1 MDLKDDSNESATAGT
16 EVNQQK
22 EKERRPM
29 STGSGL
35 LESAIDKFARE
46 GGFDDLPLKGKPIR
60 IEDGDVLT
68 SIMKNAN
75 YQPAWVELRKEIAAD
90 IKRLLDLQE
99 PNAIP
104 EAEVEAINQK
114 IMKYN
119 RIVPNPQLQK
129 GLLSGIHLQ
138 AAYDK
143 WE

>member
-1 MDLKDDSNESATAGT
+1 MDLNNDPKEMASAA
-16 EVNQQK
+16 EENQQN

-29 STGSGL
+29 STSSGL

-46 GGFDDLPLKGKPIR
+46 GGFDDLPFKGKPIK

-104 EAEVEAINQK
+104 ESEVEAINQK

-119 RIVPNPQLQK
+119 RMVPNPQLQK
-129 GLLSGIHLQ
+129 GLLSGNNLH

>member
-1 MDLKDDSNESATAGT
+1 MDLNNDTKEMASAA
-16 EVNQQK
+16 EENQQK

-29 STGSGL
+29 STSSGL

-46 GGFDDLPLKGKPIR
+46 GGFDDLPLKGKPIK

-90 IKRLLDLQE
+90 IKRLLDRPE
-99 PNAIP
+99 PNAVP

-129 GLLSGIHLQ
+129 GLLSGVHLH
-138 AAYDK
+138 AAYEK

>member
-1 MDLKDDSNESATAGT
+1 MDLNNDAKEMAPAA
-16 EVNQQK
+16 EENQQK

-29 STGSGL
+29 STSSGL

-46 GGFDDLPLKGKPIR
+46 GGFDDLPLKGKPIK
-60 IEDGDVLT
+60 IEDGDVLA

-75 YQPAWVELRKEIAAD
+75 YQPVWVELRKEIAAD
-90 IKRLLDLQE
+90 IKRLLDLQD

-129 GLLSGIHLQ
+129 GLLSGTNLH

>member
-1 MDLKDDSNESATAGT
+1 M
-16 EVNQQK
+16 
-22 EKERRPM
+22 
-29 STGSGL
+29 
-35 LESAIDKFARE
+35 
-46 GGFDDLPLKGKPIR
+46 
-60 IEDGDVLT
+60 LT

-129 GLLSGIHLQ
+129 DSCPGSICRQPTISGSREYFHVLPVAPSRGTGERDLEAIRFRVSF
-138 AAYDK
+138 
-143 WE
+143 E

>member
-1 MDLKDDSNESATAGT
+1 MELNNDAKEMASAA
-16 EVNQQK
+16 EENQQK
-22 EKERRPM
+22 KKERRPM
-29 STGSGL
+29 STSSGL

-46 GGFDDLPLKGKPIR
+46 GGFDDLPLKGKPIK

-90 IKRLLDLQE
+90 IKRLLDRPE
-99 PNAIP
+99 PNAVP

-129 GLLSGIHLQ
+129 GLLSGVHLH
-138 AAYDK
+138 AAYEK

>member
-1 MDLKDDSNESATAGT
+1 MDLNNDAKEMASAA
-16 EVNQQK
+16 EENQQK

-29 STGSGL
+29 STSSGL

-46 GGFDDLPLKGKPIR
+46 GGFDDLPLKGKPIK

-90 IKRLLDLQE
+90 IKRLLDRPE
-99 PNAIP
+99 PNAVP

-129 GLLSGIHLQ
+129 RLLSGVHLH
-138 AAYDK
+138 AAYEK

>member
-1 MDLKDDSNESATAGT
+1 MDLNNNAKEMASAA
-16 EVNQQK
+16 EENQQK

-29 STGSGL
+29 STSSGL

-46 GGFDDLPLKGKPIR
+46 GGFDDLPLKGKPIK

-90 IKRLLDLQE
+90 IKRLLDLQD

-129 GLLSGIHLQ
+129 GLLSGSHLH

>member
-1 MDLKDDSNESATAGT
+1 MDLNNDAKEMASAA
-16 EVNQQK
+16 EENQQK

-29 STGSGL
+29 STSSGL

-46 GGFDDLPLKGKPIR
+46 GCFDDLPLKGKPIK

-90 IKRLLDLQE
+90 IKRLLDRPE
-99 PNAIP
+99 PNAVP

-129 GLLSGIHLQ
+129 GLLSGVHLH
-138 AAYDK
+138 AAYEK